1 MDNFE
6 QSTISRLSALEEKA
20 KHTNN
25 KIDSLEERTN
35 VIGRIA
41 TLVEQ
46 QVEIN
51 KDSQAQSREQF
62 STLNE
67 ISNSLK
73 NLSKSYEKLDNRVEI
88 LERSDSTRKIDPS
101 QFTKD
106 LVFKVLPS
114 VIATIIGAWLLINK
128 MNRRRLND

>member
-20 KHTNN
+20 KHTDK

-67 ISNSLK
+67 MSNSLK

-114 VIATIIGAWLLINK
+114 VIATIIGAWLLIHFGLK
-128 MNRRRLND
+128 

>member
-20 KHTNN
+20 KHTDN
-25 KIDSLEERTN
+25 KINSLEERTN

-67 ISNSLK
+67 MSNSLK

-114 VIATIIGAWLLINK
+114 VIATIIGAWLLIHFGLK
-128 MNRRRLND
+128 

>member
-20 KHTNN
+20 KHTDN

-67 ISNSLK
+67 MSNSLK

-114 VIATIIGAWLLINK
+114 VIATIIGAWLLIHF
-128 MNRRRLND
+128 

>member
-20 KHTNN
+20 KHTDN

-41 TLVEQ
+41 TLVER

-67 ISNSLK
+67 MSNSLK

-114 VIATIIGAWLLINK
+114 VIASIIAAWLLIHFGLK
-128 MNRRRLND
+128 

>member
-20 KHTNN
+20 KHTDN

-67 ISNSLK
+67 MSNSLK
-73 NLSKSYEKLDNRVEI
+73 I
-88 LERSDSTRKIDPS
+88 
-101 QFTKD
+101 
-106 LVFKVLPS
+106 
-114 VIATIIGAWLLINK
+114 
-128 MNRRRLND
+128 

>member
-20 KHTNN
+20 KHTDN

-67 ISNSLK
+67 MSNSLK

-114 VIATIIGAWLLINK
+114 VIATIIGAWLLIHFGLK
-128 MNRRRLND
+128 

>member
-20 KHTNN
+20 KHTDN

-67 ISNSLK
+67 MSNSLK

-101 QFTKD
+101 QFTKG

-114 VIATIIGAWLLINK
+114 VIATIIGAWLLIHFGLK
-128 MNRRRLND
+128 

>member
-25 KIDSLEERTN
+25 KIDSLEEKTN

-67 ISNSLK
+67 MSNSLK

-114 VIATIIGAWLLINK
+114 VIATIIGAWLLIHFGLK
-128 MNRRRLND
+128 

>member
-20 KHTNN
+20 KHTDN
-25 KIDSLEERTN
+25 KVDSLEERTN

-67 ISNSLK
+67 MSNSLK

-88 LERSDSTRKIDPS
+88 LERSDSTCKIDPS

-114 VIATIIGAWLLINK
+114 VIATIIGAWLLIHFGLK
-128 MNRRRLND
+128 

>member
-20 KHTNN
+20 KHTDN

-67 ISNSLK
+67 MSNSLK

-114 VIATIIGAWLLINK
+114 VIASIIAAWLLIHFGLK
-128 MNRRRLND
+128 

>member
-67 ISNSLK
+67 MSNSLK

-106 LVFKVLPS
+106 LVYKVLPS
-114 VIATIIGAWLLINK
+114 VIATIVGAWLLIHFGLK
-128 MNRRRLND
+128 

>member
-1 MDNFE
+1 EKFE

-67 ISNSLK
+67 MSNSLK

-114 VIATIIGAWLLINK
+114 VIATIIGAWLLIHFGLK
-128 MNRRRLND
+128 

>member
-1 MDNFE
+1 MDNFV

-67 ISNSLK
+67 MSNSLK

-114 VIATIIGAWLLINK
+114 VIATIIGAWLLIHFGLK
-128 MNRRRLND
+128 

>member
-6 QSTISRLSALEEKA
+6 QSTISRLSTLEEKA
-20 KHTNN
+20 KHTDN

-67 ISNSLK
+67 MSNSLK

-114 VIATIIGAWLLINK
+114 VIATIVAAWLLIHFGLK
-128 MNRRRLND
+128 

>member
-51 KDSQAQSREQF
+51 KDSQAQSRVQF

-67 ISNSLK
+67 MSNSLK

-114 VIATIIGAWLLINK
+114 VIATIIGAWLLIHFGLK
-128 MNRRRLND
+128 

>member
-20 KHTNN
+20 KHTDN

-62 STLNE
+62 STLSE
-67 ISNSLK
+67 MSNSLK

-114 VIATIIGAWLLINK
+114 VIATIIAAWLLIHFGLK
-128 MNRRRLND
+128 